1 MNVALKGGQC
11 HFFLVAPYLSN
22 MSQSRFYTDLK
33 QHQLSVKA
41 LLDQPAAFQTVPED
55 WQVIVTDI
63 KGSTNAVQSGRAEL
77 VNLVAS
83 GSIIAALNIASEA
96 QLDIPFFFGGD
107 GATLLVPPVLVEP
120 IMAAL
125 RLHQQNVSSNFEL
138 ELRVGKNPVS
148 EVYQNGRELRIAKLQ
163 VNQLYAIPLVLGNG
177 LQFAESEIKATYEPP
192 ESSPTEAALLNLEG
206 MECRWNKI
214 PPPEDR
220 EEVVCLLIS
229 ARQEKDQASLYR
241 RIMEESEAIYGSYE
255 SRNPISISRLKLNP
269 RLQKIRQELK
279 MRKPSFGLRAL
290 LKTWIIQLVGKVWWL
305 SSQDGQRYLKELVQL
320 SDIFVLDGR
329 INMII
334 SGTAA
339 QRKQLSQYLDEQ
351 EKAGLIIYGFHVCQE
366 SIISCYVRNR
376 QADHIHFI
384 DGGDGG
390 YTQAA
395 VLLKA
400 KLRGD

>member
-1 MNVALKGGQC
+1 
-11 HFFLVAPYLSN
+11 
-22 MSQSRFYTDLK
+22 MSQPRFYTELP
-33 QHQLSVKA
+33 QHHLRVKE
-41 LLDQPAAFQTVPED
+41 LLARAELFQQVPAD

-63 KGSTNAVQSGRAEL
+63 KGSTLAVQNGRAEL
-77 VNLVAS
+77 VNLAAS
-83 GSIIAALNIASEA
+83 GSIIAALNIAAEA

-107 GATLLVPPVLVEP
+107 GATLLVPPQLVAAL
-120 IMAAL
+120 MTAL
-125 RLHQQNVSSNFEL
+125 RLHQQNVSLNFEL
-138 ELRVGKNPVS
+138 ELRVGKYPVQA
-148 EVYQNGRELRIAKLQ
+148 VYDHGHELRICRAQ
-163 VNQLYAIPLVLGNG
+163 TTPLYAIPLVLGNG
-177 LQFAESEIKATYEPP
+177 LQFAESQIKARHTPP
-192 ESSPTEAALLNLEG
+192 VSSVTEAALLNLEG

-229 ARQEKDQASLYR
+229 AREASAQASVYQQILER
-241 RIMEESEAIYGSYE
+241 AEAIYGNYE
-255 SRNPISISRLKLNP
+255 SRNPISIKRLKLNP

-279 MRKPSFGLRAL
+279 MRKPSFGLRVL
-290 LKTWIIQLVGKVWWL
+290 LKTWIFQLGGKFWWL
-305 SSQDGQRYLKELVQL
+305 PSQDGQRYLKELVQL

-334 SGTAA
+334 SGTGA
-339 QRKQLSQYLDEQ
+339 QRKQLLNYLDEQ
-351 EKAGLIIYGFHVCQE
+351 EKAGTIIYGFHVARE

-400 KLRGD
+400 KLKR